1 MTINKFSNRICYIIP
16 SLNSEKNIEECL
28 LSIKKQNQMKS
39 EIILVDGG
47 SSDSTLELAKKIRG
61 VKILIEKKKGPAA
74 ARNLGLKNTKARY
87 VVFIDSD
94 CILPKG
100 WTKKC
105 IKRIKNKEIAGVGG
119 PGIATEK
126 TLISESLNLLLYGG
140 KFNKECFVTSLATM
154 NAFYDRKKTGKMLFN
169 EKLIMAEDPEFSFR
183 VIKLGYNLLFD
194 NKLFVY
200 HNHPTN
206 IKHILKRWYN
216 YGKYYP
222 LPYLIHKEMINKAFV
237 FRIFYTPFIIFF
249 LISSLIYPTMI
260 IFLTIQLVSL
270 FIIYLLIGIIRSKS
284 WKAIPFS
291 IIHSIKQIS
300 QGIGI
305 IRGFLGGR

>member
-1 MTINKFSNRICYIIP
+1 MTMNNFSNRICYIIP
-16 SLNSEKNIEECL
+16 SLNSEKTIEKCL
-28 LSIKKQNQMKS
+28 LSVKKQNQIKS
-39 EIILVDGG
+39 EIILVDGE
-47 SSDSTLELAKKIRG
+47 SSDSTLELAKKIGG
-61 VKILIEKKKGPAA
+61 VKILIEKKRGPAA
-74 ARNLGLKNTKARY
+74 ARNLGLKNTRARY
-87 VVFIDSD
+87 IVFIDSD
-94 CILPKG
+94 CILPKD

-105 IKRIKNKEIAGVGG
+105 MKRIKNKKIAGVGG

-140 KFNKECFVTSLATM
+140 KFDKKCFVTSLATM
-154 NAFYDRKKTGKMLFN
+154 NAFYDRKKIGKMLFN

-183 VIKLGYNLLFD
+183 VIKLGHNLLFD

-206 IKHILKRWYN
+206 IKHIVKRWYN

-222 LPYLIHKEMINKAFV
+222 LPYLIHKEMINKAFI
-237 FRIFYTPFIIFF
+237 FRMLYSPLLIFF
-249 LISSLIYPTMI
+249 LISSLIYPIMI
-260 IFLTIQLVSL
+260 IFLTIQLASL

-284 WKAIPFS
+284 WRAIPFS
-291 IIHSIKQIS
+291 IIHSIKQIA
-300 QGIGI
+300 QEIGI